1 MAEPQA
7 TGFAAVFGYSVAPE
21 QAAEFERVYG
31 PAGAW
36 AAFFGPADGY
46 LGTELLRDA
55 ERPGEYLVIDR
66 WASAAAY
73 DRFRDEHA
81 GEYAARSAQAERLYR
96 SERALGRFASLPPT
110 W

>member
-1 MAEPQA
+1 VAESPA
-7 TGFAAVFGYSVAPE
+7 AGFAAVFGYSVATE
-21 QAAEFERVYG
+21 QVAEFERVYG
-31 PAGAW
+31 PSGTW

-66 WASAAAY
+66 WASAGAY

-81 GEYAARSAQAERLYR
+81 GEYAERSAQAERLYR
-96 SERALGRFASLPPT
+96 SERALGRFTALPRT